1 MERDQAERESREKET
16 KILNQNR
23 ELEDIRERL
32 EEAERLRLQQSR
44 ELEDLMSSQDDVG
57 KNVSPGARANQIL
70 SNFAVMLQ
78 CCQNML
84 YLKYYILYF
93 ISVKYFKKTFY

>member
-57 KNVSPGARANQIL
+57 KNVSPGAGANQIL

-78 CCQNML
+78 CCQNIL
-84 YLKYYILYF
+84 CLKHYTLYF
-93 ISVKYFKKTFY
+93 YFSQIL